1 MSQISLIF
9 LPFERLVSQKDTKFS
24 NVCVLLYTFQCGYF
38 TPHYAESL
46 LYKAVTVRERSGN
59 INSAHI
65 LISNLSVSVYRWIF
79 YLSEQEKTFTQE
91 IYRSFTQKD
100 LQATLQFG
108 KIYWLQKTWILMIHL
123 KTLIDQEHCMYVD
136 RKHKELESFKSLRV
150 KTWPPKRAAEGSN
163 LFLWR
168 NYAFLSCSVR
178 VRV

>member
-91 IYRSFTQKD
+91 IYRSFTQKE

-108 KIYWLQKTWILMIHL
+108 KIYLVAENLNFNDPL
-123 KTLIDQEHCMYVD
+123 KNVD
-136 RKHKELESFKSLRV
+136 RSRTLHVCRSKTQRTRVIQIIESQ
-150 KTWPPKRAAEGSN
+150 N
-163 LFLWR
+163 L
-168 NYAFLSCSVR
+168 AS
-178 VRV
+178 